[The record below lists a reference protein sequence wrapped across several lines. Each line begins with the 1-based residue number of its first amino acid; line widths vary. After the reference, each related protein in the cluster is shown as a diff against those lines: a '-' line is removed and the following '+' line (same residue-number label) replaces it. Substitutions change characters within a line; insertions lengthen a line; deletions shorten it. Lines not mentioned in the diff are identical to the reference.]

1 MQLEHTDIKKAIIRS
16 QHCQRNW
23 DLAQEMPQEDLD
35 LFIHAVQ
42 NCPSKQNVAFY
53 KTHFVTNRNIIE
65 SIHKHTA
72 GFKRPEDGVEETNSQ
87 TLANLLIV
95 FENEDIIER
104 HKTDTVFRN
113 DELYNEDRGGMSA
126 EQKQVLSRDTTM
138 SIGIASGYANFVAR
152 MLGYQ
157 TGYCACYDGDQVK
170 EILNTENDISLL
182 LGIGYADST
191 LDRKIHPKTG
201 YIFPSKSKQEITI
214 NYIK

>member
-1 MQLEHTDIKKAIIRS
+1 MIDNEQLKKVISNS

-23 DLAQEMPQEDLD
+23 DLTKTIPQEDID
-35 LFIHAVQ
+35 LIVHALTQ
-42 NCPSKQNVAFY
+42 CPSKQNIAYYKIHVITDRKIIEDIHDNTSGFINY
-53 KTHFVTNRNIIE
+53 KT
-65 SIHKHTA
+65 
-72 GFKRPEDGVEETNSQ
+72 GVSETNSQ

-170 EILNTENDISLL
+170 EILNAENDISLL

>member
-1 MQLEHTDIKKAIIRS
+1 MIDNEQLKKVISNS

-23 DLAQEMPQEDLD
+23 DLTKTIPQEDID
-35 LFIHAVQ
+35 LIVHALTQ
-42 NCPSKQNVAFY
+42 CPSKQNIAYYKIHVITDRKIIEDIHDNTSGFINY
-53 KTHFVTNRNIIE
+53 KT
-65 SIHKHTA
+65 
-72 GFKRPEDGVEETNSQ
+72 GVSETNSQ

-113 DELYNEDRGGMSA
+113 DELYDEDRGGMSA

-170 EILNTENDISLL
+170 EILNAENDISLL

-191 LDRKIHPKTG
+191 VDRKIHPKTG

>member
-1 MQLEHTDIKKAIIRS
+1 MIDNEQLKKVISNS

-23 DLAQEMPQEDLD
+23 DLTKTIPQEDVD
-35 LFIHAVQ
+35 LIVHALTQ
-42 NCPSKQNVAFY
+42 CPSKQNIAYYKIHVITDRKIIEDIHDNTSGFINY
-53 KTHFVTNRNIIE
+53 KT
-65 SIHKHTA
+65 
-72 GFKRPEDGVEETNSQ
+72 GVSETNSQ

-113 DELYNEDRGGMSA
+113 DELYNEDHGGMSA

>member
-1 MQLEHTDIKKAIIRS
+1 MIDNEQLKKVISNS

-23 DLAQEMPQEDLD
+23 DLTKTIPQEDVD
-35 LFIHAVQ
+35 LIVHALTQ
-42 NCPSKQNVAFY
+42 CPSKQNIAYYKIHVITDRKIIEDIHDNTSGFINY
-53 KTHFVTNRNIIE
+53 KT
-65 SIHKHTA
+65 
-72 GFKRPEDGVEETNSQ
+72 GVSETNSQ

-170 EILNTENDISLL
+170 EILNAENDISLL

>member
-1 MQLEHTDIKKAIIRS
+1 MIDNEQLKKVISNS

-23 DLAQEMPQEDLD
+23 DLTKTIPQEDID
-35 LFIHAVQ
+35 LIVHALTQ
-42 NCPSKQNVAFY
+42 CPSKQNIAYYKIHVITDRKIIEDIHDNTSGFINY
-53 KTHFVTNRNIIE
+53 KT
-65 SIHKHTA
+65 
-72 GFKRPEDGVEETNSQ
+72 GVSETNSQ

-170 EILNTENDISLL
+170 EILNAENDISLL

-191 LDRKIHPKTG
+191 VDRKIHPKTG

>member
-1 MQLEHTDIKKAIIRS
+1 MIDNEQLKKVISNS

-23 DLAQEMPQEDLD
+23 DLTKTIPQEDVD
-35 LFIHAVQ
+35 LIVHALTQ
-42 NCPSKQNVAFY
+42 CPSKQNIAYYKIHVITDRKIIEDIHDNTSGFINY
-53 KTHFVTNRNIIE
+53 KT
-65 SIHKHTA
+65 
-72 GFKRPEDGVEETNSQ
+72 GVSETNSQ

>member
-1 MQLEHTDIKKAIIRS
+1 MIDNEQLKKVISNS

-23 DLAQEMPQEDLD
+23 DLTKTIPQEDVD
-35 LFIHAVQ
+35 LIVHALTQ
-42 NCPSKQNVAFY
+42 CPSKQNIAYYKIHVITDRKIIEDIHDNTSGFINY
-53 KTHFVTNRNIIE
+53 KT
-65 SIHKHTA
+65 
-72 GFKRPEDGVEETNSQ
+72 GVSETNSQ

-170 EILNTENDISLL
+170 EILNAENDISLL

-191 LDRKIHPKTG
+191 VDRKIHPKTG

>member
-1 MQLEHTDIKKAIIRS
+1 MIDNEQLKKVISNS

-23 DLAQEMPQEDLD
+23 DLTKTIPQEDID
-35 LFIHAVQ
+35 LIVHALTQ
-42 NCPSKQNVAFY
+42 CPSKQNIAYYKIHVITDRKIIEDIHDNTSGFINY
-53 KTHFVTNRNIIE
+53 KT
-65 SIHKHTA
+65 
-72 GFKRPEDGVEETNSQ
+72 GVSETNSQ

-157 TGYCACYDGDQVK
+157 TGYCACYNGDQVK
-170 EILNTENDISLL
+170 EILNAENDISLL